1 MNEQMVELSHK
12 AEELLGVLERDIEHI
27 ERTSLHLNELR
38 GFVIKRDEQGLGRL
52 LEEIRTEAQEYS
64 ANERRRCLIREE
76 MAGLLGFKPEKLT
89 LSVLKTRVAGPA
101 KAAIAESQQKLKA
114 LVEHL
119 RREYVSTVALL
130 SDCARIN
137 SLLLKI
143 VFERG
148 RTGLVCYD
156 SAGLTT
162 RQDNAAFMS
171 MRL

>member
-1 MNEQMVELSHK
+1 MNEQMVELSRR
-12 AEELLGVLERDIEHI
+12 AEDLLGVLERDMEHV
-27 ERTSLHLNELR
+27 ERTALHLNELR
-38 GFVIKRDEQGLGRL
+38 GFVIKRDEQSLGRL
-52 LEEIRTEAQEYS
+52 LEDIRTEAQEYS
-64 ANERRRCLIREE
+64 ANEQRRCLIRGE

-89 LSVLKTRVAGPA
+89 LSVLKTHITGPA
-101 KAAIAESQQKLKA
+101 KTAIAESQQKLKA
-114 LVEHL
+114 LVERL

-143 VFERG
+143 VFERS

-156 SAGLTT
+156 SAGLTR
-162 RQDNAAFMS
+162 RQGDAAFMN

>member
-12 AEELLGVLERDIEHI
+12 AEELLGVLERDIEHV
-27 ERTSLHLNELR
+27 ERTSLHLDELR

-52 LEEIRTEAQEYS
+52 LEEIRIEAQEYS
-64 ANERRRCLIREE
+64 VNERRRCLIREE
-76 MAGLLGFKPEKLT
+76 MAGLLGFKPEELT

-114 LVEHL
+114 LVERL

-137 SLLLKI
+137 SLLSKI

-156 SAGLTT
+156 STGLTA
-162 RQDNAAFMS
+162 RQGDAAFMS